1 MSGYIDAGITIER
14 INQIFPKR
22 TDSDYQKGIAVGMSM
37 AKVAITEQPTAE
49 VEPVVHCQN
58 CKYWA
63 ETEITDITTIET
75 RIQPFCMKHGMDIY
89 DKYFCADGKKVTES

>member
-1 MSGYIDAGITIER
+1 MNGYIDVCIAVER
-14 INQIFPKR
+14 INRIFPRR

-37 AKVAITEQPTAE
+37 AKVAITEQSKAE
-49 VEPVVHCQN
+49 VEPVVHCKN

-63 ETEITDITTIET
+63 ETEITDISTIET

-89 DKYFCADGKKVTES
+89 NEFFCADGEKKE